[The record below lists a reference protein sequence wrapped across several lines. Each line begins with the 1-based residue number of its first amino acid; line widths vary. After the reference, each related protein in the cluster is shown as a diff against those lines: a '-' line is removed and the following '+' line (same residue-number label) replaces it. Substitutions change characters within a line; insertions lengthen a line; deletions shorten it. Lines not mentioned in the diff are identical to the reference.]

1 MVAISPAPSMR
12 LVLVLPALS
21 LLACASGP
29 TPAAPT
35 AATNAS
41 AAAAKTVAPSVQPPP
56 PLKELAVGEAAVR
69 ISGPASALTAACND
83 AIARAKVGLDAI
95 RALPAPRDTVTT
107 LTWYDDAN
115 AVINDLDFQ
124 AELARQSSPNAEMRK
139 AGEDCDREIQA
150 FSTAIYQ
157 DRAVYEALSGLDL
170 SGQDASTAWWM
181 KRDLR
186 EFRRAGVDRDEA
198 TREKVRALNDE
209 VVAIG
214 QEFERNI
221 LQGTRK
227 VSFTPAE
234 LNGLPED
241 FRKGHP
247 PGADGMIVLTT
258 DYPDYHP
265 FMVYARSSKAREKF
279 SRAYNTRASPE
290 NIDVLSRLLAK
301 RNDLARVLGYAN
313 WADYTTENKM
323 IGTGRA
329 ASEFIER
336 ITAASTD
343 RSNEEL
349 ARVLARER
357 KEIPSAK
364 RVAGWDYGFFSD
376 RVKIEQYRFD
386 AKAARPYFEFDRVLQ
401 GVLSVSGRLLDL
413 SFRPVQGQAVWHGD
427 VQVYDVVAG
436 PSYEDRAGQSLG
448 RIYLDLHPR
457 ENKFKHAAQ
466 FGMISGQA
474 GHRLPESALL
484 CNLPRSGEL
493 MEYDDVR
500 TLFHEFG
507 HLMHHVVGGNTR
519 WAANSGVRNEQDFV
533 EAPSQM
539 LEEWMRDP
547 GVLQTFAREVKTGK
561 PIPTAMVKQLRAADE
576 FGKGVDVRQ
585 QMFYAATSLHL
596 YDRDPRGIELTPFVA
611 DIQSRYS
618 PFPYVPG
625 TTFYTAFGHLN
636 GYSAVY
642 YTYMW
647 SKVIAKDMFTAFKSA
662 GMFDPATAR
671 RYRKDVLEPG
681 GGKPAAELVADVLG
695 RPYDFRADEAWLRA
709 GDAPARTAPR
719 GGPTAAARTVR

>member
-1 MVAISPAPSMR
+1 M
-12 LVLVLPALS
+12 
-21 LLACASGP
+21 GG
-29 TPAAPT
+29 AA
-35 AATNAS
+35 
-41 AAAAKTVAPSVQPPP
+41 
-56 PLKELAVGEAAVR
+56 ER
-69 ISGPASALTAACND
+69 ISGAASALTSACKA
-83 AIARAKVGLDAI
+83 AIARARAGIDAI
-95 RALPAPRDTVTT
+95 KAMPAPRDTVTT

-115 AVINDLDFQ
+115 AAINDLDFQ
-124 AELARQSSPNAEMRK
+124 AELARQSSPDAEMRK
-139 AGEDCDREIQA
+139 AGEECDRDVQA
-150 FSTAIYQ
+150 LSTSIYQ
-157 DRAVYEALSGLDL
+157 DRAIYDALSALDL
-170 SGQDASTAWWM
+170 SGQDSSTVWWM

-186 EFRRAGVDRDEA
+186 EFRRNGVDRDDA

-221 LQGTRK
+221 SQGTK
-227 VSFTPAE
+227 SVTFTPAE
-234 LNGLPED
+234 LAGLPED
-241 FRKGHP
+241 FRKVHP
-247 PGADGMIVLTT
+247 PGADGMVTLTT

-265 FMVYARSSKAREKF
+265 FMAYARSSKARERF
-279 SRAYNTRASPE
+279 WRASNTRAPANS
-290 NIDVLSRLLAK
+290 DVLTRLLTK
-301 RNDLARVLGYAN
+301 RYELASTLGYAS

-329 ASEFIER
+329 ASEFVER
-336 ITAASTD
+336 ISAAAGE
-343 RSNEEL
+343 RSVKEL

-357 KEIPSAK
+357 RDIPTAK
-364 RVAGWDYGFFSD
+364 QVAPWDYGYYSD

-386 AKAARPYFEFDRVLQ
+386 AKAARPYFEFDRVLR
-401 GVLSVSGRLLDL
+401 GVLDVSGRLLDL
-413 SFRPVQGQAVWHGD
+413 SFRPVEGTKVWSSD
-427 VQVYDVVAG
+427 VLVYDVIGG
-436 PSYEDRAGQSLG
+436 PSFGDRASQLLG

-474 GHRLPESALL
+474 GQRLPESALL

-507 HLMHHVVGGNTR
+507 HLMHHIVGGNTR

-539 LEEWMRDP
+539 LEEWMRDA
-547 GVLQTFAREVKTGK
+547 GVLQTFARDVKTGK
-561 PIPTAMVKQLRAADE
+561 PIPAAMVKQLRAADD

-596 YDRDPRGIELTPFVA
+596 YDRDPRGLELTPYVA
-611 DIQSRYS
+611 EIQSRYS

-647 SKVIAKDMFTAFKSA
+647 SKVIAKDLFTAFKA
-662 GMFDPATAR
+662 KGMFDPETAQ
-671 RYRKDVLEPG
+671 RYRKDILEPG
-681 GGKPAAELVADVLG
+681 GGKPAAELVADFLG
-695 RPYDFRADEAWLRA
+695 RPYDFRAYEAWLRE
-709 GDAPARTAPR
+709 GDAQAPQAPR
-719 GGPTAAARTVR
+719 VPKGGAAPAARMVQ

>member
-1 MVAISPAPSMR
+1 MRTDGMLALPLSTPMR
-12 LVLVLPALS
+12 LAPALVALS
-21 LLACASGP
+21 LVACASGP
-29 TPAAPT
+29 VPTAPAAPPP
-35 AATNAS
+35 
-41 AAAAKTVAPSVQPPP
+41 AAKTAVPSVQAPP
-56 PLKELAVGEAAVR
+56 PLKELALGEAAVR
-69 ISGPASALTAACND
+69 ISGPASELTAACKD
-83 AIARAKVGLDAI
+83 AVVRAHTGLDALK
-95 RALPAPRDTVTT
+95 ALPAPRDTVTT
-107 LTWYDDAN
+107 LSWYDDAT

-150 FSTAIYQ
+150 LTTAIYQ
-157 DRAVYEALSGLDL
+157 DRAVYDALSSLDL
-170 SGQDASTAWWM
+170 TGQDASTAWWM

-186 EFRRAGVDRDEA
+186 EFRRAGVDRDDA

-214 QEFERNI
+214 QEFDRNI
-221 LQGTRK
+221 LKGTRR
-227 VSFTPAE
+227 VTFTPAE
-234 LNGLPED
+234 LAGLPAD
-241 FRKGHP
+241 FRKAHA
-247 PGADGMIVLTT
+247 PGPDGLVTLTT

-265 FMVYARSSKAREKF
+265 FMAYARSSKAREKF

-301 RNDLARVLGYAN
+301 RWALATTLGYTS
-313 WADYTTENKM
+313 WAASVTENKM

-329 ASEFIER
+329 ASEFIEP
-336 ITAASTD
+336 ITAASTE
-343 RSNEEL
+343 RSAKEL

-357 KEIPSAK
+357 KDIPSTK
-364 RVAGWDYGFFSD
+364 QVLSWDYGYYSD

-401 GVLSVSGRLLDL
+401 GVLDVSGRLFDL
-413 SFRPVQGQAVWHGD
+413 SYRPVPGATAWD
-427 VQVYDVVAG
+427 REVQVYDVIAG
-436 PSYEDRAGQSLG
+436 SSFGDRAGQSLG

-466 FGMISGQA
+466 YGMISGQA

-507 HLMHHVVGGNTR
+507 HLVHHIVGGNTR
-519 WAANSGVRNEQDFV
+519 WAANSGVRNEWDFV

-596 YDRDPRGIELTPFVA
+596 YDRDPRGLELTPYVA
-611 DIQSRYS
+611 EIQSRYS

-647 SKVIAKDMFTAFKSA
+647 SKVIAKDLFTAFKA
-662 GMFDPATAR
+662 KGMFDPATAQ
-671 RYRKDVLEPG
+671 RYRKNILEPG
-681 GGKPAAELVADVLG
+681 GGKPASELVADFLG
-695 RPYDFRADEAWLRA
+695 RPYDFRAYEAWLRE
-709 GDAPARTAPR
+709 GDAPTPHAPK
-719 GGPTAAARTVR
+719 AS